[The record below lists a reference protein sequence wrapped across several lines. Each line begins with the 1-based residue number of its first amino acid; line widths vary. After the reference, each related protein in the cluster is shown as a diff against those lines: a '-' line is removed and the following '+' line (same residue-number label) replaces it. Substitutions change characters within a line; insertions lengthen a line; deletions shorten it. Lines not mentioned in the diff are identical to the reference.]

1 MKTEKDL
8 QQFIK
13 RLCRKNSIGYYK
25 MHCEGKTGFP
35 DLLLIFQGNIIFIE
49 VKSPAKTGRISARQ
63 IILIDELRGKGCEV
77 YITDSEE
84 KARFIIEDFIE
95 REPKQSN
102 RPSL

>member
-13 RLCRKNSIGYYK
+13 KLCRKNSIGYFK
-25 MHCEGKTGFP
+25 IHCEGQTGFP
-35 DLLLIFQGNIIFIE
+35 DLLLVYKGHTVFIE
-49 VKSPAKTGRISARQ
+49 VKSPKGTGRISARQ
-63 IILIDELRGKGCEV
+63 IILIDDLRAKGQEV
-77 YITDSEE
+77 YVIDTEE
-84 KARFIIEDFIE
+84 KAGFIIEDFIN